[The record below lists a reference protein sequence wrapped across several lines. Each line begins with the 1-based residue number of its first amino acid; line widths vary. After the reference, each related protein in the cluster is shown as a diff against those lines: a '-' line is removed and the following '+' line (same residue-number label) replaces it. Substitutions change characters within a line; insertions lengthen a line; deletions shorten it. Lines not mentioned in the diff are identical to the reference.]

1 MNRAEILDT
10 AKEYVTKDRAATH
23 GDAEQNFTLI
33 SLYWSAHLD
42 VPITAAD
49 VGVMMTLFKLARIK
63 SNPAHLDSY
72 IDGCGYLACAGEI
85 AVGKPITFGPP
96 QPIKR
101 GEAL

>member
-23 GDAEQNFTLI
+23 GDAEQNFGVIAT
-33 SLYWSAHLD
+33 YWSAHLD
-42 VPITAAD
+42 TTITAAD
-49 VGVMMTLFKLARIK
+49 VAVMMTLFKLARIK

-72 IDGCGYLACAGEI
+72 IDGCGYLACGGEI
-85 AVGKPITFGPP
+85 ATGKPITFGPP
-96 QPIKR
+96 QPMKR